1 MYSVFQGSL
10 DRPLQA
16 LYGHNSEVL
25 CADISTELNL
35 AVSGSKDGTC
45 ILHTVRHGRYLNTLQ
60 PRKGKRCEVQHV
72 ALSGYGILIFY
83 TEDTTM
89 RHRVG
94 VDQKT
99 SLHKKNTIRF
109 SSKDIHLL
117 SSLYKKILPLILG
130 GLISLL

>member
-1 MYSVFQGSL
+1 MLNCFNRSFGCLFKLIIIILFFQLQGSL

-25 CADISTELNL
+25 CADISTELDL

-45 ILHTVRHGRYLNTLQ
+45 LLHTVRHGRYLNTLQ

-72 ALSGYGILIFY
+72 ALSGYGILVLY

-94 VDQKT
+94 IDHQTTLNSK
-99 SLHKKNTIRF
+99 LLF
-109 SSKDIHLL
+109 S
-117 SSLYKKILPLILG
+117 
-130 GLISLL
+130 